1 MEPGK
6 GVYVFGLFMKS
17 QQSLSLWHAISRSLL
32 QSELLLPW
40 QQTLFDLLAQLGDSN
55 PETSTLVVESITLSA
70 MHREASCLQGLQEN
84 INSVLGKALAT
95 GTFSFLV
102 QMGTLL
108 IQPCPF

>member
-1 MEPGK
+1 M
-6 GVYVFGLFMKS
+6 YVFGLFM
-17 QQSLSLWHAISRSLL
+17 QSHILQLLSLWHAISRSLL

-108 IQPCPF
+108 IQHCPF